1 MPPLQSRRN
10 LIGTRNVFHPR
21 IILEVFIAVTP
32 RLVAPALPQ
41 HIGHEHLHRHAF
53 VRIKL
58 KRMLGK
64 RLGQAG
70 GDAFVYRLQS
80 LGRKWLRR
88 ERLVAVDV
96 YAPRRAVDAH
106 AVGLHAAVRRVAC
119 HGIRLKET
127 ADRRLRFLCRLRR
140 SDKWQTHYYIYVYV
154 LRRSQKPHFTMISS
168 VKSQPPKA
176 PGNALTRT

>member
-1 MPPLQSRRN
+1 MPPLQSGRN
-10 LIGTRNVFHPR
+10 LIGTRNVFYPR

-64 RLGQAG
+64 RIGQAG
-70 GDAFVYRLQS
+70 GDAFIYRLQS

-88 ERLVAVDV
+88 ERFVAVDV
-96 YAPRRAVDAH
+96 YAPRPAVDAH
-106 AVGLHAAVRRVAC
+106 AVGLHAAVRRVARN
-119 HGIRLKET
+119 GIRLKET

-168 VKSQPPKA
+168 VKSQPPNA

>member
-1 MPPLQSRRN
+1 MPALQSSRN
-10 LIGTRNVFHPR
+10 LIGTRNVFYPR
-21 IILEVFIAVTP
+21 IIPEIFIAVTP

-58 KRMLGK
+58 KRMLCK

-70 GDAFVYRLQS
+70 GDAFIYSFQS
-80 LGRKWLRR
+80 LGREWLRR
-88 ERLVAVDV
+88 ERFVAVDV
-96 YAPRRAVDAH
+96 YAPRRAVNAH

-140 SDKWQTHYYIYVYV
+140 SDKWQTHY
-154 LRRSQKPHFTMISS
+154 
-168 VKSQPPKA
+168 
-176 PGNALTRT
+176 

>member
-1 MPPLQSRRN
+1 MPPLQSGRN

-80 LGRKWLRR
+80 LWRERLRR
-88 ERLVAVDV
+88 ERFVAVDV
-96 YAPRRAVDAH
+96 YAPRRAVNAH
-106 AVGLHAAVRRVAC
+106 AVGLHVAVRRVARN
-119 HGIRLKET
+119 GIRLKET
-127 ADRRLRFLCRLRR
+127 ANRRLCFLCRLRR

-154 LRRSQKPHFTMISS
+154 LRRFQKPHFTMISS
-168 VKSQPPKA
+168 VKSQPPNA